1 MNDLRRGVTGACA
14 TIYAIAKIVQYNNDT
29 SDESISLDLI
39 ILIEIQETISKPSKY
54 EKIVACL
61 QSCLIINNLEDEN
74 YSCLHKQDCAKC
86 GVRRLWS
93 NRLRTT
99 LSFLEVSPQME
110 EDGDDQLDDIEEGAK
125 VSAVAKDER
134 DTSEPDKGDGEN
146 KYRSEI
152 LIKDAP
158 LSCP

>member
-1 MNDLRRGVTGACA
+1 MPAQT
-14 TIYAIAKIVQYNNDT
+14 
-29 SDESISLDLI
+29 
-39 ILIEIQETISKPSKY
+39 
-54 EKIVACL
+54 
-61 QSCLIINNLEDEN
+61 
-74 YSCLHKQDCAKC
+74 
-86 GVRRLWS
+86 
-93 NRLRTT
+93 RLREMWCPQAMVQQTEKDFA
-99 LSFLEVSPQME
+99 FLEVSPQME